1 MPMCKN
7 CASELAVKN
16 GIVSGK
22 QRYRCKECGCNFRIG
37 DKRTNDKI
45 AAQKAMCI
53 LLYAMAKGS
62 FRMMGRM
69 FKKNHSLIYRW
80 IRAFGETLPEPKV
93 PGEIKEVEFDELWHF
108 IVSKKT
114 SFGSSKPLT
123 VVQGEPWP
131 GCSAVVILQPS
142 EDSTTK

>member
-1 MPMCKN
+1 MK
-7 CASELAVKN
+7 
-16 GIVSGK
+16 
-22 QRYRCKECGCNFRIG
+22 
-37 DKRTNDKI
+37 KI

-93 PGEIKEVEFDELWHF
+93 SGDIKEVEFDELWHF
-108 IVSKKT
+108 IVSKKNREWL
-114 SFGSSKPLT
+114 S
-123 VVQGEPWP
+123 
-131 GCSAVVILQPS
+131 I
-142 EDSTTK
+142 

>member
-1 MPMCKN
+1 MPL
-7 CASELAVKN
+7 SEWLETALWPENN
-16 GIVSGK
+16 GIVARNAGAILGSA
-22 QRYRCKECGCNFRIG
+22 
-37 DKRTNDKI
+37 TNDKI

-93 PGEIKEVEFDELWHF
+93 SGDIKEVEFDELWHF

-114 SFGSSKPLT
+114 NFGSSKPLT

-131 GCSAVVILQPS
+131 GCSAVVILQHS
-142 EDSTTK
+142 EGVTTK